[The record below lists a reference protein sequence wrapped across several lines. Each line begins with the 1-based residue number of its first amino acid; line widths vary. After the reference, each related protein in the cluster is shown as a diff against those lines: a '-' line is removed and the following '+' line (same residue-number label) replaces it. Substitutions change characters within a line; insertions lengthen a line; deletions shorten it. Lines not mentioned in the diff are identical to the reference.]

1 MKKGILRS
9 FRQVLKRDP
18 IISEVQ
24 KECFEKSSF
33 DDAEK
38 ELEKL
43 KEEQD
48 KVRAKVVSE
57 FKSIFKDLPILL

>member
-9 FRQVLKRDP
+9 FREVLKREP
-18 IISEVQ
+18 IITDIQ
-24 KECFEKSSF
+24 RECFEKNSF

-48 KVRAKVVSE
+48 KVRAKVVNE
-57 FKSIFKDLPILL
+57 FKSIFKNLPVLL